1 MMKLICAALLGL
13 IATNV
18 MAGGDT
24 KAMAYS
30 KELGAAMIAAACDA
44 KTQPTSTVDADG
56 TVSYFHDASTEDL
69 HRCQFINEVSLS
81 GCVQAGNCQD
91 YEDWTRAN
99 PAISPALPREAF
111 LSALEARKAASHP
124 KDN

>member
-1 MMKLICAALLGL
+1 MKLICAALLGL
-13 IATNV
+13 IATNAL
-18 MAGGDT
+18 AGGDT
-24 KAMAYS
+24 KTVAYS

-44 KTQPTSTVDADG
+44 KAQQTSAAGADG
-56 TVSYFHDASTEDL
+56 SASYVYDASTEDL
-69 HRCQFINEVSLS
+69 HHCQYIGEMIAS
-81 GCVQAGNCQD
+81 GCVQTGNCQD

-99 PAISPALPREAF
+99 PAISAALPREAF